1 MQKRIAFVG
10 CSAAKSAGE
19 SRSADERY
27 CSQLFNARKNYC
39 DSLGIEWY
47 VLSAKFGLLKQNEM
61 VREYDTALTSQ
72 GKIDLLAWHVG
83 VAKQFLD
90 FLDDDAKPHK
100 TIVEIHAGEMYCQP
114 LDAILRALG
123 FTVVRP
129 VQSLGI
135 GMQLAAYKKIN
146 QSVSIGG

>member
-1 MQKRIAFVG
+1 MTTKRIAFIG

-27 CSQLFNARKNYC
+27 CSQLFKARRNFC
-39 DSLGIEWY
+39 DARGVEWY

-61 VREYDTALTSQ
+61 VREYDEALSSQ
-72 GKIDLLAWHVG
+72 GQIDYLAWHLG

-90 FLDDDAKPHK
+90 FLDDDAQPYA
-100 TIVEIHAGEMYCQP
+100 TTVEIHAGELYCKP
-114 LDAILRALG
+114 LDSILRSLG

-129 VQSLGI
+129 VESLAI
-135 GMQLAAYKKIN
+135 GKQLQFYSNFK
-146 QSVSIGG
+146 QSIGG